1 MNTAQELKR
10 RFTVVAHLYLNYRAE
25 KQFKDMEN
33 LIMNFDKKPDYKEK
47 VAQDEAK
54 RPKLSNFRIPSRVV

>member
-1 MNTAQELKR
+1 MNTAQELRR

-47 VAQDEAK
+47 VA
-54 RPKLSNFRIPSRVV
+54 